1 MTVVVQHLNVVDII
15 SETLSR
21 LCVKDL
27 KRFKSVSMISRPK
40 IHPSPSP
47 SQEFKIQDHPLQ
59 PTYTSPGLGTLGGV
73 PNLRV
78 RLYNHFNELGTLF
91 SGNVHWAAYATATLE
106 YSCLVILSYNLMQE
120 EVEAIPVPV
129 DTVKN

>member
-27 KRFKSVSMISRPK
+27 KRFKSVSMISIQK
-40 IHPSPSP
+40 FIHLHLKNSR
-47 SQEFKIQDHPLQ
+47 FRTIPLQ